1 MAEQVTLL
9 DLSFD
14 TSGAL
19 DGLDSL
25 IEKSLELANTKKQL
39 NAALKDEQ
47 AQVNAAGKAFK
58 AGAISQ
64 EEYRKVISNSTKA
77 QTELTKQMI
86 DVNKS
91 ISDNNAEI
99 KVNTT
104 LLTTQESS
112 VSSLR
117 AQLAQNT

>member
-39 NAALKDEQ
+39 NATLKDEQ

-64 EEYRKVISNSTKA
+64 EEYRKVNSVCA
-77 QTELTKQMI
+77 FVE
-86 DVNKS
+86 S
-91 ISDNNAEI
+91 EI
-99 KVNTT
+99 TF
-104 LLTTQESS
+104 LYSS
-112 VSSLR
+112 
-117 AQLAQNT
+117 